1 MRHYEVVFLVHPDQS
16 EQVPAMV
23 EKYQGMVTGSGGTI
37 HRSEDWGRRQLT
49 HTINKVHKAHYL
61 LMNIECEQSVL
72 DEILNAFKFNDAILR
87 HLVIRRD
94 EPVTEASPLV
104 KADDSDDEPA
114 AKAEPAAKPEPA
126 ATTDEPPAESA
137 VEETSAGETPA
148 EETPAEETSAEETS
162 AEGEADASGED
173 ASADDAAD
181 GDNPEPREATG

>member
-23 EKYQGMVTGSGGTI
+23 ERYQGMVTGSGGKI

-104 KADDSDDEPA
+104 KADDGAD
-114 AKAEPAAKPEPA
+114 EPAAKPESA
-126 ATTDEPPAESA
+126 DKSAEKST
-137 VEETSAGETPA
+137 EESIPDETPD
-148 EETPAEETSAEETS
+148 ETPDEDQKEDQKED
-162 AEGEADASGED
+162 EGEKDPGGEEVLVD
-173 ASADDAAD
+173 DADDAND
-181 GDNPEPREATG
+181 PEPREATG